1 MLRQEWQV
9 DQEVDD
15 YKDVYASDEDIEKK
29 YQKAPIDV
37 FGKAGEIASTW
48 YSTALVMNALDAVE
62 QDLKWLIKSKESIP
76 AFAQFLEIKTLPKDQ
91 MKKVLQGALK
101 GAGFHRL
108 TQKLLVQN
116 LIDEGEL
123 QLAPDIAAKFLEIM
137 KAHRK
142 EVDVTLT
149 FASLPDK
156 KFMENVIDRIQKYK
170 LKSGQQPVW
179 KFKIDPEL
187 LGGYHVTS
195 PQLFTYDFTVKAQNE
210 QLKEWHKNF
219 ESYMQKDKPA
229 DPVIRD

>member
-1 MLRQEWQV
+1 V
-9 DQEVDD
+9 DTQVDD
-15 YKDVYASDEDIEKK
+15 YKDVYASDEDIERK
-29 YQKAPIDV
+29 YQKAPVEV
-37 FGKAGEIASTW
+37 FGKPGEIASTW
-48 YSTALVMNALDAVE
+48 YSTAIVMDALEAVE
-62 QDLKWLIKSKESIP
+62 RDLRWLLKSKDSIP

-91 MKKVLQGALK
+91 MKKILQGALK

-123 QLAPDIAAKFLEIM
+123 HLAPEVAAKFLDIM
-137 KAHRK
+137 RAHRK

-156 KFMENVIDRIQKYK
+156 KFMENVMDRIKKYK
-170 LKSGQQPVW
+170 LRDGQQPVW
-179 KFKIDPEL
+179 KFKINPEL
-187 LGGYHVTS
+187 LGGYHATA

-219 ESYMQKDKPA
+219 ESFIEKEKPA
-229 DPVIRD
+229 APIIRE